1 MSLTKAQEKLVG
13 KFAYNDFSLE
23 CHPDEERSIL
33 TVSIFRYAENAKGDG
48 LKHASSGVQVRGER
62 GQAAKILKVVK
73 ATVKALNEGTFDF
86 QGRDKVVVNVPTDR
100 PKGRPKL
107 ALAAA

>member
-13 KFAYNDFSLE
+13 KFDFNDFSSNE
-23 CHPDEERSIL
+23 DPEDRTIL
-33 TVSIFRYAENAKGDG
+33 TVSIFKYVPNKSEDN

-73 ATVKALNEGTFDF
+73 ATVKALNDGTFDF
-86 QGRDKVVVNVPTDR
+86 AGRDKVVVSVPTGR
-100 PKGRPKL
+100 PKGRPKQ
-107 ALAAA
+107 APAAA